1 MTTGNF
7 PLSRLLFMA
16 ASAVIALIGLLA
28 AGAARDGAFTLF
40 GLGLFGF
47 GVLFAFSLIK
57 RGFDEAERARRL
69 EG

>member
-1 MTTGNF
+1 MTTSHF
-7 PLSRLLFMA
+7 PLSRVLFMA

-28 AGAARDGAFTLF
+28 AGIARDDGMSLF

-57 RGFDEAERARRL
+57 RGFDEGERARRL